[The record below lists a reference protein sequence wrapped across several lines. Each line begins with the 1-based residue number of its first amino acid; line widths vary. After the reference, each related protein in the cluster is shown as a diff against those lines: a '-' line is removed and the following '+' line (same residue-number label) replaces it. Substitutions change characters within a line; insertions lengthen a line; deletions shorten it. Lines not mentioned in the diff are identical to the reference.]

1 MAQEAS
7 TIARPYA
14 EGVYRL
20 AAEQGTL
27 ESWSEFLGFY
37 SAVLRDPAIRGVV
50 SNPQLTRARLAE
62 LMLDIGEGRVGD
74 EGANFIRLL
83 AENGRLIVL
92 PEIAAQFDRLKQES
106 QGTLSVEVAS
116 AYPIDAAQEE
126 ALAAALRARLE
137 RDVTISTR
145 QDPELI
151 GGVRIRA
158 GDLVI
163 DGSVRGQLQQLAKE
177 LGI

>member
-14 EGVYRL
+14 EAVYRL
-20 AAEQGTL
+20 ASEQGTL
-27 ESWSEFLGFY
+27 EGWSELLGFY
-37 SAVLRDPAIRGVV
+37 ATVSRDPAVKGVV
-50 SNPQLTRARLAE
+50 SNPQLTRELLAT
-62 LMLDIGEGRVGD
+62 LMLDIGEGRLGI
-74 EGANFIRLL
+74 EGTNFIRLL
-83 AENGRLIVL
+83 ADNGRLIVL
-92 PEIAAQFDRLKQES
+92 PEIAEQFERLKQES
-106 QGTLSVEVAS
+106 QGTLTVEVAS
-116 AYPIDAAQEE
+116 AYPLDAEE
-126 ALAAALRARLE
+126 EKALAAALQARLGRE
-137 RDVTISTR
+137 ITISSKE
-145 QDPELI
+145 DPELI

>member
-1 MAQEAS
+1 MAQESS

-27 ESWSEFLGFY
+27 EGWAELLGFY
-37 SAVLRDPAIRGVV
+37 SAVLSDPAIKGVV
-50 SNPQLTRARLAE
+50 SNPQLTRERLAE
-62 LMLDIGEGRVGD
+62 LMLDIGEGRLSD

-83 AENGRLIVL
+83 SDNGRLNVL
-92 PEIAAQFDRLKQES
+92 PEITAQFERLKQES

-116 AYPIDAAQEE
+116 AYPLDAAQEDS
-126 ALAAALRARLE
+126 LAAALRTRLG

-145 QDPELI
+145 EDPELI

-163 DGSVRGQLQQLAKE
+163 DGSVQGQLQQLAKE

>member
-14 EGVYRL
+14 EAVYRL
-20 AAEQGTL
+20 ASEQGSL
-27 ESWSEFLGFY
+27 DGWSELLAFY
-37 SAVLRDPAIRGVV
+37 AAILRDPAVKGVV
-50 SNPQLTRARLAE
+50 SNPQLTRERLAE
-62 LMLDIGEGRVGD
+62 LMLDIGEGRLSV
-74 EGANFIRLL
+74 EGTNFIRLL
-83 AENGRLIVL
+83 ADNGRLAVL
-92 PEIAAQFDRLKQES
+92 PEIFEQFERLKQES
-106 QGTLSVEVAS
+106 RGTLAVEVATP
-116 AYPIDAAQEE
+116 YPLDAGQEQ
-126 ALAAALRARLE
+126 ALADALRTRLGRE
-137 RDVTISTR
+137 ITITSKE
-145 QDPELI
+145 DPELI

>member
-14 EGVYRL
+14 EAVYRL
-20 AAEQGTL
+20 AAEQDSL
-27 ESWSEFLGFY
+27 EGWSELLGFY
-37 SAVLRDPAIRGVV
+37 AVVLRDPAMKGLV
-50 SNPQLTRARLAE
+50 SNPQLTRERLAE
-62 LMLDIGEGRVGD
+62 LMLDIGEGRLSV
-74 EGANFIRLL
+74 EGTNFIRLL
-83 AENGRLIVL
+83 ADNDRLVVL
-92 PEIAAQFDRLKQES
+92 PEIHEQFERLKQES
-106 QGTLSVEVAS
+106 QGTLCVEVATP
-116 AYPIDAAQEE
+116 YPLDAGQEQ
-126 ALAAALRARLE
+126 ALASALRARLGRE
-137 RDVTISTR
+137 ITITTKE
-145 QDPELI
+145 DPELI